1 MITKKTT
8 AAEKPPFPLRER
20 ESQLF
25 ATSCALKPQAHYGM
39 SFENISG
46 DLVLS
51 LDEHGN
57 PLSRLTDLTW
67 ELSQL
72 KLVVTDNVTFS
83 FKGLLCDKPTNSENI
98 RLTQILFLMR
108 LFSNK
113 GATKSLRASSHVG
126 GFYSLLFMC
135 RHADDNGILIRDL
148 FSRPDFY
155 KPMLESLT
163 PARASVLWQILRIFN
178 ITKCPTHWF
187 LIPNTFMKALKKLYK
202 GRSHHTKNQHPV
214 IPPRILNLRW
224 TNYHEVLKDFTLHQ
238 EQLKIFLRLAAFN
251 RLYARGAHSQYIL
264 KRDGAVRHDAPAA
277 PGFDEACR
285 THGLYDLFQKY
296 KVRDI
301 SGAPKFLSLTQ
312 YCAKSLIHILT
323 FMRSGEALLL
333 EKECLE
339 QATGW
344 CEEGVYI
351 VGISTKSTGT
361 PLDTK
366 WITIPEVQTPLNAL
380 LQIYELTHPFVPTEH
395 KGIKNLFISPS
406 NIIPRQ
412 EAPALLSDFDSTKW
426 EAHLPPIPIQEE
438 DLYSL
443 ELIDPSRDWRSEE
456 KFKLGKPWRITSH
469 QFRRTM
475 TVYCAEDD
483 LMTIGPL
490 KRILGHLSRRTSEHY
505 QKGCSAGLLSMND
518 WSPETVADFKKAALE
533 ASNAIYI
540 RDILYSEERLHGV
553 EGRRIQ
559 TKKDCKEDVLRET
572 LSEIQTRKKKG
583 LVACTIT
590 PVGLCQSVKPCQK
603 RAHADFTTCD
613 GCSESIIKLSKVDYV
628 IEVLRLDLESIDPES
643 FAYRMDA
650 QNLQDLERMRE
661 RLIAKSAA

>member
-1 MITKKTT
+1 MITKNPT
-8 AAEKPPFPLRER
+8 AADTPPFPLREQ
-20 ESQLF
+20 ESQLS
-25 ATSCALKPQAHYGM
+25 ATSRALKPQAHYGM
-39 SFENISG
+39 SFENITD

-57 PLSRLTDLTW
+57 PLSRMKDLTW
-67 ELSQL
+67 ELSQF

-83 FKGLLCDKPTNSENI
+83 FKGLLCDNPTNPENI
-98 RLTQILFLMR
+98 KLIQTLFLMR
-108 LFSNK
+108 LFSSK
-113 GATKSLRASSHVG
+113 GATKSLRASSHFG
-126 GFYSLLFMC
+126 GFHSLLLMC
-135 RHADDNGILIRDL
+135 RYADENGVLIRDL
-148 FSRPDFY
+148 LHRPDLY
-155 KPMLESLT
+155 KPMLENLT
-163 PARASVLWQILRIFN
+163 PTRASVLWQILRIFN

-187 LIPNTFMKALKKLYK
+187 LIPNTFMKALKKLYR

-214 IPPRILNLRW
+214 IPPRILNQRW
-224 TNYHEVLKDFTLHQ
+224 AHYHEVLKDFTLHQ
-238 EQLKIFLRLAAFN
+238 DQLKSFLRLAAIN
-251 RLYARGAHSQYIL
+251 RLYARGAHSQYLL
-264 KRDGAVRHDAPAA
+264 KRDGIVRHDAPAA
-277 PGFDEACR
+277 PDFDEACR

-296 KVRDI
+296 KIRDI
-301 SGAPKFLSLTQ
+301 AGAPRFLSLTQ

-333 EKECLE
+333 EIECLE
-339 QATGW
+339 QAIGW

-351 VGISTKSTGT
+351 MGISTKSTGT

-366 WITIPEVQTPLNAL
+366 WITVSEIQTPLDAL
-380 LQIYELTHPFVPTEH
+380 LQIYELTHPFLPAEH
-395 KGIKNLFISPS
+395 KGIKNLFISPT
-406 NIIPRQ
+406 NIIPRH
-412 EAPALLSDFDSTKW
+412 ETPALLSEFDSKKW
-426 EAHLPPIPIQEE
+426 EIYLPPILIKEE
-438 DLYSL
+438 DIFSL
-443 ELIDPSRDWRSEE
+443 ELIDPSRDWRSER
-456 KFKLGKPWRITSH
+456 KFKLGEPWQITSH

-483 LMTIGPL
+483 LMTLGPL

-505 QKGCSAGLLSMND
+505 QQGCSAGIFSMKD

-540 RDILYSEERLHGV
+540 RDIVYSEERLHGV

-559 TKKDCKEDVLRET
+559 AKKDCKEVILRET
-572 LSEIQTRKKKG
+572 LSEIQTKKKKG
-583 LVACTIT
+583 LFACTIT
-590 PVGLCQSVKPCQK
+590 PVGLCQSVRPCEK

-628 IEVLRLDLESIDPES
+628 IEVLRLDLESIDPKS

-650 QNLQDLERMRE
+650 QNLHDLERMRE